1 MYTTSN
7 TTTNIASEVSIRAGS
22 PQRPRLVGRV
32 EAPPNIGAFPRPEA
46 IGDIEQP
53 DEWRDFVRDEG
64 QCLVLVTGIGLDSN
78 ELGSAFES
86 ALGSLAHRGMVISAR
101 VAAGVRRTRS

>member
-1 MYTTSN
+1 MYTTRN
-7 TTTNIASEVSIRAGS
+7 TTTNIASEVSTRAGS
-22 PQRPRLVGRV
+22 PHRPRLVGRV
-32 EAPPNIGAFPRPEA
+32 EAPPNIGVFLRPEA

-64 QCLVLVTGIGLDSN
+64 ECRVLVTGIGLVSN
-78 ELGSAFES
+78 ELASAFES
-86 ALGSLAHRGMVISAR
+86 ALDSLAHRGMVVGAR